1 VTESVAPYREERR
14 VRIGRASGT
23 GHAIGYG
30 GFTMVELSASLAVV
44 ALVLLMGAPSLA
56 NLLART
62 RLDGATSAL
71 VNHMSFARAQAVS
84 QGVQVSLCSSADGR
98 TCSGDLD
105 WRSGWIVFCGPPGE
119 AGSIGANDLIR
130 VAGAAGEGVHLRA
143 SRASFG
149 YRPDG
154 SLTVR

>member
-1 VTESVAPYREERR
+1 MTEAVAPYMDECR
-14 VRIGRASGT
+14 VRMGRASGT
-23 GHAIGYG
+23 AQAVGYG

-44 ALVLLMGAPSLA
+44 ALLLMMGAPSLA

-62 RLDGATSAL
+62 RLDSAASAL
-71 VNHMSFARAQAVS
+71 VNHMGFARAQAVS
-84 QGVQVSLCSSADGR
+84 QGVQVSLCSSSDGR

-105 WRSGWIVFCGPPGE
+105 WRSGWIVFYGPPGE
-119 AGSIGANDLIR
+119 AGSIGANDLIT
-130 VAGAAGEGVHLRA
+130 VAGAASEGVHLRA

-154 SLTVR
+154 TLTVR